1 MLQLTFASA
10 HGIANS
16 SNVTI
21 ADHSLVFTCARD
33 GHATKHAYPRPSDPA
48 SGTNLAAIVSSPTV
62 LTVNVGNSPLRWH
75 NVSTGGVGSKT
86 SYDAKTG
93 DLVLNVASNHGFF
106 APTTLNAPTAA
117 TYAPTT
123 GVLRLTIA
131 SHGCSVG
138 SYIKIDDNSLTF
150 TCARDNHTTQ
160 HSYPRST
167 DPVSGVWLPVHQ
179 ISANR
184 IWVNIGKSPDTSAHL
199 FVTAT
204 AGVKKANSFIGIGT
218 SKLGFKCT
226 RDATDAAPQG
236 VAQQLYPR
244 PGDPFAWNKTQISV
258 ASTTTATITVN
269 VGVSSTSQTAKTQI
283 TDTTITQDLSDPA
296 CATVASS
303 INTLVGIVTA
313 VVKTHNSNE
322 LPASRTLASIETYEV
337 NDFKISRPGYGFN
350 KGDVF
355 KPVGLVTDRNLS
367 TPQAEFSLTV
377 IDTFSDSFAAWQVG
391 EMDYI
396 DSIKE
401 LQNGARTRFPLRY
414 NGDLLSFESDN
425 DDVDIDALLL
435 IFVNG
440 IMQHPGK
447 HYTFEGGTSFVFA
460 EPPKAGSTVSIFF
473 YRGTR
478 ATDSLVVDIDETIK
492 DGDLIQLKTT
502 KDIQGQDPR
511 VVASISDSD
520 QVRTSIYTG
529 LNINEVDY
537 RLLDW
542 SKQKI
547 DRIIEG
553 EPVYKSRDSIEGLV
567 YPTSRI
573 IGDLPSS
580 GISSIYLDNA
590 QFFNYEENESSI
602 VIVDVDALVMQN
614 ANPVAAAVT
623 ATVSAGGTIGSLTV
637 VGGGSG
643 YIGSAVTVSIAR
655 PIGSAVTFTGGVGVY
670 TGIATATI
678 PVVNGSLSGTANIID
693 GGSGYTHVTPPNVL
707 VPIETTPLD
716 ETITGITTVRGFS
729 GIITGI
735 TTSHSGSDLFINFMI
750 NKGADGQ
757 NITTQLKVGYPVYIS
772 GTNVGHGVT
781 SIDGHESSIVSIGT
795 TFIDNIYKVHSF
807 TRFDNNSGKFSCRVK
822 TGSNVGFAS
831 AYAGIHTGG
840 IGRYSWGVLES
851 KDTRAN
857 GIGIAVTGN
866 ILSSGISTF
875 PTIQR
880 RGYGIR
886 SNGALRKDLG

>member
-1 MLQLTFASA
+1 
-10 HGIANS
+10 
-16 SNVTI
+16 
-21 ADHSLVFTCARD
+21 
-33 GHATKHAYPRPSDPA
+33 
-48 SGTNLAAIVSSPTV
+48 
-62 LTVNVGNSPLRWH
+62 
-75 NVSTGGVGSKT
+75 
-86 SYDAKTG
+86 
-93 DLVLNVASNHGFF
+93 
-106 APTTLNAPTAA
+106 
-117 TYAPTT
+117 
-123 GVLRLTIA
+123 
-131 SHGCSVG
+131 
-138 SYIKIDDNSLTF
+138 
-150 TCARDNHTTQ
+150 
-160 HSYPRST
+160 
-167 DPVSGVWLPVHQ
+167 
-179 ISANR
+179 
-184 IWVNIGKSPDTSAHL
+184 
-199 FVTAT
+199 
-204 AGVKKANSFIGIGT
+204 
-218 SKLGFKCT
+218 
-226 RDATDAAPQG
+226 
-236 VAQQLYPR
+236 
-244 PGDPFAWNKTQISV
+244 
-258 ASTTTATITVN
+258 
-269 VGVSSTSQTAKTQI
+269 
-283 TDTTITQDLSDPA
+283 
-296 CATVASS
+296 
-303 INTLVGIVTA
+303 
-313 VVKTHNSNE
+313 
-322 LPASRTLASIETYEV
+322 
-337 NDFKISRPGYGFN
+337 
-350 KGDVF
+350 
-355 KPVGLVTDRNLS
+355 
-367 TPQAEFSLTV
+367 
-377 IDTFSDSFAAWQVG
+377 
-391 EMDYI
+391 
-396 DSIKE
+396 
-401 LQNGARTRFPLRY
+401 
-414 NGDLLSFESDN
+414 
-425 DDVDIDALLL
+425 
-435 IFVNG
+435 
-440 IMQHPGK
+440 MQHPGK

-460 EPPKAGSTVSIFF
+460 DPPKAGSTVSIFF

-807 TRFDNNSGKFSCRVK
+807 TRFDDNSGKFSVRVK

-831 AYAGIHTGG
+831 AYAGINTGG
-840 IGRYSWGVLES
+840 IGRYSWGVLEYT
-851 KDTRAN
+851 DTRSN

-866 ILSSGISTF
+866 ILSSGITTF